1 MVTQNGETISVD
13 RELERRNIQIGD
25 DNTLPNK
32 QRASRKTVAQIVAA
46 VRQYERQSEVALREA
61 TNAEA
66 DARSQEAA
74 ALRDNA
80 KLRAELQKVRAELLK
95 YQTAEVADSFTD
107 DDGKPKLTV
116 NERKQLLS
124 AGDASAGS

>member
-61 TNAEA
+61 KDAEA
-66 DARSQEAA
+66 DARAAEAESLRQNA
-74 ALRDNA
+74 VLRD
-80 KLRAELQKVRAELLK
+80 KLQKVSAELLK
-95 YQTAEVADSFTD
+95 FQTAQVAESFVD
-107 DDGKPKLTV
+107 DNGTPKLTQSEQKRLV
-116 NERKQLLS
+116 S
-124 AGDASAGS
+124 AASAGS